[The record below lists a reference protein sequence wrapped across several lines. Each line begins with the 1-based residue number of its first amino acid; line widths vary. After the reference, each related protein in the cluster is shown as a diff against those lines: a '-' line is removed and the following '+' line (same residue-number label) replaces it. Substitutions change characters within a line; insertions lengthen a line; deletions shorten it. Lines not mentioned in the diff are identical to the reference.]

1 MATTINNYSGS
12 GANSGVVIL
21 AVIVIAAIV
30 IAALLYINNG
40 RSGNVV
46 TKAAE
51 APAAVG
57 TAAGNAVDNA
67 TK

>member
-1 MATTINNYSGS
+1 MATTINNDSGS
-12 GANSGVVIL
+12 GTNSGVVIL

-40 RSGNVV
+40 HGGNVV
-46 TKAAE
+46 SKAAD

-57 TAAGNAVDNA
+57 NAAGNAVGGA